1 MEPDCLS
8 PLPAVTIQSL
18 GGEAGVRKL
27 VILEVH
33 MNFQPKGIIPAMVTP
48 VTADGKIN
56 VEALKK
62 LTNYLIEGGVHGLFP
77 VGSQGEFY
85 ALTFEEKKRVT
96 EVVVEE
102 ARGRV
107 PVYAGTG
114 AITTR
119 EAIALTKMAEA
130 AGVSAVSVITPFFIR
145 PSEGE
150 LFDYYSAVAK
160 ATRLPVLLYNNPQRT
175 GINISAEF
183 VARACQVENI
193 VGIKDSSGDLTLTAE
208 YIRRTKE
215 RFSVLAGRD
224 TLIYGTL
231 CYGGKGAIAATANV
245 APKVV
250 VEIYEA
256 FKAGDWKRSLEA
268 QFRLAPLRLAF
279 DLGTFP
285 VVIKEAL
292 NLIGIDA
299 GVGVPPVGGIN
310 PAAKEELRGILRNM
324 GLLQ

>member
-1 MEPDCLS
+1 
-8 PLPAVTIQSL
+8 
-18 GGEAGVRKL
+18 
-27 VILEVH
+27 
-33 MNFQPKGIIPAMVTP
+33 MVTP
-48 VTADGKIN
+48 ITKEGKIN
-56 VEALKK
+56 ESALRK

-85 ALTFEEKKRVT
+85 ALTFEEKKRII

-102 ARGRV
+102 TRGRV

-119 EAIALTKMAEA
+119 EAIALTQMAEA
-130 AGVSAVSVITPFFIR
+130 AGVSAVSVVTPYFIKPNDSELMEFFT
-145 PSEGE
+145 
-150 LFDYYSAVAK
+150 AVAK
-160 ATRLPVLLYNNPQRT
+160 ATRLPVLLYNNVGRT
-175 GINISAEF
+175 GVNISADF
-183 VARACQVENI
+183 AVRASQVHNI

-208 YIRRTKE
+208 YIRRTGDT
-215 RFSVLAGRD
+215 FSVLAGRD

-245 APKVV
+245 APKVI

-256 FKAGDWKRSLEA
+256 FMAGDHKRALAA
-268 QFRLAPLRLAF
+268 QYRLAPLRLAF

-292 NLIGIDA
+292 NLMGIEA
-299 GVGVPPVGGIN
+299 GVGMPPVGGIS
-310 PAAKEELRGILRNM
+310 PKAKDELREILKKM
-324 GLLQ
+324 GLL

>member
-1 MEPDCLS
+1 
-8 PLPAVTIQSL
+8 
-18 GGEAGVRKL
+18 
-27 VILEVH
+27 
-33 MNFQPKGIIPAMVTP
+33 MVTP
-48 VTADGKIN
+48 VTSNGKVN
-56 VEALKK
+56 VEALRK

-85 ALTFEEKKRVT
+85 ALTFEEKKRVI
-96 EVVVEE
+96 EVVVKE

-119 EAIALTKMAEA
+119 EAIALTQMAES

-145 PSEGE
+145 PSETE
-150 LFDYYSAVAK
+150 LFEFYSAIAN
-160 ATRLPVLLYNNPQRT
+160 ATRLPVLLYNNPGRT
-175 GINISAEF
+175 GVNISADF
-183 VARACQVENI
+183 VVRASKVDNI
-193 VGIKDSSGDLTLTAE
+193 VGIKDSSGDLTVTAE
-208 YIRRTKE
+208 YIRRTDEK
-215 RFSVLAGRD
+215 FSVLAGRD

-231 CYGGKGAIAATANV
+231 CYGGRGAIAATANV
-245 APKVV
+245 APKLI

-256 FKAGDWKRSLEA
+256 FGKGDLKRSLEA

-299 GVGVPPVGGIN
+299 GVGIPPVGGIS
-310 PAAKEELRGILRNM
+310 PKAKEELKEILKNM
-324 GLLQ
+324 GLLK

>member
-1 MEPDCLS
+1 
-8 PLPAVTIQSL
+8 
-18 GGEAGVRKL
+18 
-27 VILEVH
+27 

-48 VTADGKIN
+48 ITREGKLN
-56 VEALKK
+56 ESALRQ

-85 ALTFEEKKRVT
+85 ALTFEEKKRII
-96 EVVVEE
+96 EVVVDET
-102 ARGRV
+102 RGRV

-119 EAIALTKMAEA
+119 EAIALTQMAEE
-130 AGVSAVSVITPFFIR
+130 AGVQAVSVLTPYFIK
-145 PSEGE
+145 PNDAE
-150 LFDYYSAVAK
+150 LMEYYVSIAK
-160 ATRLPVLLYNNPQRT
+160 STKLPVLLYNNPGRT
-175 GINISAEF
+175 GVNLSADF
-183 VARACQVENI
+183 VVRASQVDNI

-208 YIRRTKE
+208 YIRRTDE

-245 APKVV
+245 APKII

-256 FKAGDWKRSLEA
+256 FMAKDHKRALAA
-268 QFRLAPLRLAF
+268 QYRLAPLRLAF

-299 GVGVPPVGGIN
+299 GVGIPPVGGISTK
-310 PAAKEELRGILRNM
+310 AKEELKEVLKNM
-324 GLLQ
+324 GLLR

>member
-1 MEPDCLS
+1 L
-8 PLPAVTIQSL
+8 
-18 GGEAGVRKL
+18 R
-27 VILEVH
+27 
-33 MNFQPKGIIPAMVTP
+33 
-48 VTADGKIN
+48 
-56 VEALKK
+56 K

-85 ALTFEEKKRVT
+85 ALTFDEKKKVIET
-96 EVVVEE
+96 VVEE
-102 ARGRV
+102 TRGRV

-119 EAIALTKMAEA
+119 EAIALTQMAEA
-130 AGVSAVSVITPFFIR
+130 AGVSAVSVLTPFFIH
-145 PSEGE
+145 PNETE
-150 LFDYYSAVAK
+150 LFEFYSAVAK
-160 ATRLPVLLYNNPQRT
+160 STRLPILLYNNPGRT
-175 GINISAEF
+175 GVNISANF
-183 VARACQVENI
+183 VVRASKIENI

-208 YIRRTKE
+208 YIRRTDE
-215 RFSVLAGRD
+215 TFSVLAGRD

-245 APKVV
+245 APKII

-256 FKAGDWKRSLEA
+256 FMAGDLKRSLEA

-279 DLGTFP
+279 ELGTFP

-299 GVGVPPVGGIN
+299 GVGIAPVEGIK
-310 PAAKEELRGILRNM
+310 PEAKEELKKILKDM
-324 GLLQ
+324 DLV

>member
-1 MEPDCLS
+1 
-8 PLPAVTIQSL
+8 
-18 GGEAGVRKL
+18 
-27 VILEVH
+27 
-33 MNFQPKGIIPAMVTP
+33 MNFQPGGIIPAMVTP
-48 VTADGKIN
+48 VTSEGKIN
-56 VEALKK
+56 VGALRK
-62 LTNYLIEGGVHGLFP
+62 LTNHLIEGGVHGLFP
-77 VGSQGEFY
+77 VGTQGEFY
-85 ALTFEEKKRVT
+85 ALTPEEKKKVM

-102 ARGRV
+102 TKGRV

-114 AITTR
+114 AVTTR
-119 EAIALTKMAEA
+119 EAVSLTKMAEA
-130 AGVSAVSVITPFFIR
+130 IGVNAVSVITPYFIR

-150 LFDYYSAVAK
+150 LFEHYTLIAK
-160 ATRLPVLLYNNPQRT
+160 STRLPVLLYNNPART
-175 GINISAEF
+175 GVNLTAEF
-183 VARACQVENI
+183 VARTSEVENI

-208 YIRRTKE
+208 YIRRTDEK
-215 RFSVLAGRD
+215 FSVLAGRD

-245 APKVV
+245 APKVI

-256 FKAGDWKRSLEA
+256 FRAGDWKRSLDA

-299 GVGVPPVGGIN
+299 GVGIPPVGGIN
-310 PAAKEELRGILRNM
+310 PKAKEELKEILKNM
-324 GLLQ
+324 GLL

>member
-1 MEPDCLS
+1 MD
-8 PLPAVTIQSL
+8 
-18 GGEAGVRKL
+18 
-27 VILEVH
+27 
-33 MNFQPKGIIPAMVTP
+33 FQPKGIIPAMVTP
-48 VTADGKIN
+48 VASDGKIN
-56 VEALKK
+56 VEALRK
-62 LTNYLIEGGVHGLFP
+62 LTNYLIGGRVHGLFP
-77 VGSQGEFY
+77 VGGQGEFY
-85 ALTFEEKKRVT
+85 ALTFEEKKRVI

-102 ARGRV
+102 TRGRV

-119 EAIALTKMAEA
+119 EAIDLTKMAEA
-130 AGVSAVSVITPFFIR
+130 AGVSAVSILTPFFIH
-145 PSEGE
+145 PSDGE
-150 LFDYYSAVAK
+150 LLEHYTTIAK
-160 ATRLPVLLYNNPQRT
+160 ATRIPVLLYNNPQRT

-183 VARACQVENI
+183 VARASKIENI
-193 VGIKDSSGDLTLTAE
+193 VGIKDSSGDLTLTSE
-208 YIRRTKE
+208 YIRRTGEK
-215 RFSVLAGRD
+215 FSVLAGRD

-256 FKAGDWKRSLEA
+256 FQAGDWKRSLEA

-299 GVGVPPVGGIN
+299 GVGIPPVGGITSK
-310 PAAKEELRGILRNM
+310 AKEELKEILKNM

>member
-1 MEPDCLS
+1 
-8 PLPAVTIQSL
+8 
-18 GGEAGVRKL
+18 
-27 VILEVH
+27 

-48 VTADGKIN
+48 VTPDGKIN
-56 VEALKK
+56 GQALRK
-62 LTNYLIEGGVHGLFP
+62 LTNYLIDGGVHGLFP

-85 ALTFEEKKRVT
+85 ALTFEEKKRVI
-96 EVVVEE
+96 EIVVEE

-119 EAIALTKMAEA
+119 EVVALTKMAEG
-130 AGVSAVSVITPFFIR
+130 AGVSAVSILTPFFIR
-145 PSEGE
+145 PNEEE
-150 LFDYYSAVAK
+150 LFEHYRMVAK

-175 GINISAEF
+175 GVPISADF
-183 VARACQVENI
+183 VVRASKIENI
-193 VGIKDSSGDLTLTAE
+193 IGIKDSSGDLTLTSE
-208 YIRRTKE
+208 YIRRTGNK
-215 RFSVLAGRD
+215 FSVLAGRD

-256 FKAGDWKRSLEA
+256 FQAGDWKRSLEA

-292 NLIGIDA
+292 NLLGIDA
-299 GVGVPPVGGIN
+299 GVGIAPVGGISSK
-310 PAAKEELRGILRNM
+310 AKEDLKETLRNM
-324 GLLQ
+324 KLLS

>member
-1 MEPDCLS
+1 MY
-8 PLPAVTIQSL
+8 
-18 GGEAGVRKL
+18 
-27 VILEVH
+27 
-33 MNFQPKGIIPAMVTP
+33 FQPKGIIPAMVTP
-48 VTADGKIN
+48 ITKEGKIN
-56 VEALKK
+56 ESALRK

-85 ALTFEEKKRVT
+85 ALTFEEKKRII

-102 ARGRV
+102 TGGRV

-119 EAIALTKMAEA
+119 DAVALTQMAES
-130 AGVSAVSVITPFFIR
+130 AGVSAVSVVTPYFIKPNDSELMEFFT
-145 PSEGE
+145 
-150 LFDYYSAVAK
+150 AVAK
-160 ATRLPVLLYNNPQRT
+160 ATRLPVLLYNNVGRT
-175 GINISAEF
+175 GVNISADF
-183 VARACQVENI
+183 VVKASNIENI

-208 YIRRTKE
+208 YIRRTDEK
-215 RFSVLAGRD
+215 FSVLAGRD

-245 APKVV
+245 APKVI

-256 FKAGDWKRSLEA
+256 FMAGDHKRALAA
-268 QFRLAPLRLAF
+268 QYRLAPLRLAF

-292 NLIGIDA
+292 NLMGIEA
-299 GVGVPPVGGIN
+299 GVGIPPVGGIS
-310 PAAKEELRGILRNM
+310 PKAKEELREILKKM
-324 GLLQ
+324 ELLQ

>member
-1 MEPDCLS
+1 M
-8 PLPAVTIQSL
+8 A
-18 GGEAGVRKL
+18 
-27 VILEVH
+27 
-33 MNFQPKGIIPAMVTP
+33 FQPKGIVPAMVTP
-48 VTADGKIN
+48 INADGKIN
-56 VEALKK
+56 TEILRK

-85 ALTFEEKKRVT
+85 ALTFEDKKKVL

-102 ARGRV
+102 TQGRV

-119 EAIALTKMAEA
+119 EAVALTKMAESVGA
-130 AGVSAVSVITPFFIR
+130 SAVSVITPFFVH
-145 PSEGE
+145 PSDAE
-150 LFDYYSAVAK
+150 LLEYYTAVAK
-160 ATRLPVLLYNNPQRT
+160 STRLPVLLYNNPGRT
-175 GINISAEF
+175 GVNISADF
-183 VARACQVENI
+183 VVKASKVDNI

-208 YIRRTKE
+208 YIRRTGE
-215 RFSVLAGRD
+215 TFSVLAGRD

-245 APKVV
+245 VPKII

-256 FKAGDWKRSLEA
+256 FVVGDMRRALSA

-292 NLIGIDA
+292 TLIGIEA
-299 GVGVPPVGGIN
+299 GVGIPPVGGMK
-310 PAAKEELRGILRNM
+310 PQAKAELKEILKNM
-324 GLLQ
+324 GLLK

>member
-1 MEPDCLS
+1 MD
-8 PLPAVTIQSL
+8 
-18 GGEAGVRKL
+18 
-27 VILEVH
+27 
-33 MNFQPKGIIPAMVTP
+33 FQPRGIIPAMVTP
-48 VTADGKIN
+48 VTPGGKIN
-56 VEALKK
+56 VEALRK
-62 LTNYLIEGGVHGLFP
+62 LTDYLIKGGVHGLFP

-85 ALTFEEKKRVT
+85 ALTFEEKKRVI

-102 ARGRV
+102 TKRRV

-114 AITTR
+114 AVTTR
-119 EAIALTKMAEA
+119 EAIALTKMAEE
-130 AGVSAVSVITPFFIR
+130 AGVSAVSILTPFFIR
-145 PSEGE
+145 PNEEE
-150 LFDYYSAVAK
+150 LFEHYSAIAK

-175 GINISAEF
+175 GVNISPEF
-183 VARACQVENI
+183 VARASRVENI
-193 VGIKDSSGDLTLTAE
+193 VGIKDSSGDLTITSE
-208 YIRRTKE
+208 YIRRTNEK
-215 RFSVLAGRD
+215 FSVLAGRD

-256 FKAGDWKRSLEA
+256 FQAGDWKRSLEA

-299 GVGVPPVGGIN
+299 GIGIPPVGRIA
-310 PAAKEELRGILRNM
+310 PKAKSELKEILKNM
-324 GLLQ
+324 ELL